1 MLYKSILNLPF
12 IDPQYVDN
20 VYNLIKE
27 KNKYENFDEFLDYFK
42 DNYINIDQINNWN
55 YFDNIENT
63 TNNCCEAYN
72 NKLNNYFEKK
82 PTFFKLLYILREEE
96 DLIRKEYICLITGIW
111 SSKKKKLSDEKDII
125 VRYYEEKINDLK
137 KQNTDEDMIIE
148 EWYNC

>member
-27 KNKYENFDEFLDYFK
+27 KNNDENFDEFLEYFK
-42 DNYINIDQINNWN
+42 DNYINIYQIKNWN

-72 NKLNNYFEKK
+72 NKLNNYF
-82 PTFFKLLYILREEE
+82 
-96 DLIRKEYICLITGIW
+96 
-111 SSKKKKLSDEKDII
+111 
-125 VRYYEEKINDLK
+125 
-137 KQNTDEDMIIE
+137 
-148 EWYNC
+148 